1 MAGRNYLR
9 SVVKFGGSSLA
20 DAKALARATS
30 LVTAS
35 SPNLRRQH
43 VVVSAPGKRD
53 DADVKVTDL
62 LLAAQSC
69 AASSDSLNFDHLF
82 ADQIAPRFPNIN
94 VSTTAADIYD
104 RAQNSNK
111 QLQSIDFTV
120 SRGEF
125 LNGQVVAQAL
135 DGYDFVDP
143 ADGFIVFD
151 PNTRELD
158 LSATLDAIRRTVGK
172 ELPERNGVVVPGFYG
187 SIRGNASDI
196 VTFSRGG
203 SDITASLIAAAL
215 DDHDVLHGFKQASQ
229 HSSFV
234 VHENFT
240 DVDGIYNVDP
250 RIARAA
256 TVSASLLATVGY
268 NQCRAMAL
276 AGASVLHPDA
286 IVPLQ
291 QRNVPIWVRN
301 SFTDTHDDPA
311 VDALDSSGGC
321 FTCVQHVELD
331 CNGTNIVLA
340 ICSQQNIITFVCKNK
355 VKTTRIVE
363 LIQQLTRAI
372 VKQSSST
379 NVEDLSIGQQDLS
392 WKHESDLCFSVEIDS
407 GAVGPHIDQVV
418 GLCFEHVMA

>member
-20 DAKALARATS
+20 DATAIGRATAI
-30 LVTAS
+30 VTAF

-53 DADVKVTDL
+53 VSDVKVTDL
-62 LLAAQSC
+62 LLAAQSY
-69 AASSDSLNFDHLF
+69 AASSDSLNFDQLF

-94 VSTTAADIYD
+94 VSTTAVDIYD

-143 ADGFIVFD
+143 ADGSIVFD

-158 LSATLDAIRRTVGK
+158 LSATLAALRQTVGK
-172 ELPERNGVVVPGFYG
+172 ELPERNGIVVPGFYG
-187 SIRGNASDI
+187 SIRGDASDI

-215 DDHDVLHGFKQASQ
+215 DDHDVLHGFKQAS
-229 HSSFV
+229 HSSSAPFSSAPSPSFV

-250 RIARAA
+250 RITRAA

-268 NQCRAMAL
+268 NQCRAMAI

-291 QRNVPIWVRN
+291 QKNIFDRYDKKCFCRNGR
-301 SFTDTHDDPA
+301 
-311 VDALDSSGGC
+311 
-321 FTCVQHVELD
+321 
-331 CNGTNIVLA
+331 
-340 ICSQQNIITFVCKNK
+340 
-355 VKTTRIVE
+355 
-363 LIQQLTRAI
+363 
-372 VKQSSST
+372 
-379 NVEDLSIGQQDLS
+379 
-392 WKHESDLCFSVEIDS
+392 
-407 GAVGPHIDQVV
+407 
-418 GLCFEHVMA
+418 